1 VTRHP
6 PSIRGA
12 RAILAAVILA
22 AVILAAVILAAVML
36 GGCADFAVDQQERC
50 AELDERLR
58 DCFGEDVETFECDAI
73 TESDRR
79 ALVRALHPDRC
90 ELARELVPFD
100 GDYRSVR
107 CRMDGEGCR
116 DALEPLGPA
125 ASARPTLHP
134 IVLVNGIDSSPLFR
148 YSERIVE
155 TLELDGGNVVA
166 LATLPPYESTSLR
179 SRVLWQRIEE
189 VRRETSAARVNLI
202 CHSLGGLDCRYVV
215 SPGGLAWELGL
226 DPAETAGAVASVTT
240 FSTAHRGTPVAD
252 VALGYLPSGQDGDDA
267 DALAAFVGDWL
278 GEASRAGDGDLRSSL
293 AALTEAQ
300 TAAFNASVLDAEGV
314 YYQSWAGFSVPYGEA
329 PAGYEARLAELCA
342 VDQEGSDGLAL
353 FEGAHD
359 FMAAPLIDASR
370 IVDRARERALG
381 PEASPHEVLDPNDG
395 LCPIRAAR
403 WGRFRG
409 CVPADHMEQLGQRLL
424 PDVNVRTGIDI
435 ARFYLHVA
443 TDLAELGL

>member
-1 VTRHP
+1 
-6 PSIRGA
+6 
-12 RAILAAVILA
+12 
-22 AVILAAVILAAVML
+22 
-36 GGCADFAVDQQERC
+36 
-50 AELDERLR
+50 
-58 DCFGEDVETFECDAI
+58 
-73 TESDRR
+73 
-79 ALVRALHPDRC
+79 
-90 ELARELVPFD
+90 
-100 GDYRSVR
+100 
-107 CRMDGEGCR
+107 
-116 DALEPLGPA
+116 
-125 ASARPTLHP
+125 
-134 IVLVNGIDSSPLFR
+134 
-148 YSERIVE
+148 
-155 TLELDGGNVVA
+155 
-166 LATLPPYESTSLR
+166 
-179 SRVLWQRIEE
+179 